1 MHPQRRNTMSHQGS
15 GLVNRSSTQIP
26 LTQIE
31 PNVWEVPRD
40 FQSGMKV
47 PARIY
52 ADEDLLSK
60 MRTDRTI
67 QQCVN
72 VAHLD
77 GICKYAITMP
87 DGHEGYGFPIG
98 GVAATDY
105 DEGLIS
111 PGGVGYDINC
121 LSGNSRVLHDLGYT
135 RQISDFDKE
144 WKHSVIK
151 CIGKNLQTSSTG
163 LVRFLHQKP
172 YNRILK
178 IRTLLG
184 HEAVATEDH
193 PFLTPD
199 GMTPLGELAS
209 RKVAVYPFV
218 GVPYEEPSEFV
229 ILSREGIDRLRI
241 PINKD
246 LLVRELQN
254 RALLPLTSRNS
265 KLPFLLKIM
274 GFLLGDGTLIYTP
287 KTHLAAFYGKE
298 EDLQLIR
305 EDLRR
310 IGYTP
315 SQIYHRTRKS
325 RIETKYKEYSFETTE
340 SWFKTTARS
349 FIALV
354 AAMGIPLGNKAS
366 QDFTLPD
373 WLFKLER
380 WQKRLFLATFFGAD
394 LSKPRTFT
402 KHEYNFYTPALGL
415 NKKARFAE
423 SGLQLL
429 KQLQA
434 LLRSF
439 DVKATLGSIEED
451 AFTGVGGVSS
461 RIRLLV
467 SAEPMNLIRFWSTVG
482 YEYNRVK
489 ASLGNAAVHYL
500 KLKQKLHGERVETSK
515 TAIALTTS
523 GTSANEVYKRLESE
537 FINRRFLERSVYE
550 GRRTTP
556 RVAQNFMTF
565 NEFLVSATQGL
576 GTSGAVWDEVLAV
589 EEVPDFK
596 QEVFDFTTSSDA
608 HNFVANGFIVSNCGV
623 RLIRTNLTE
632 EEVRPVLPK
641 LVDTIFNFI
650 PSGLGSRGQVKLSIT
665 ELDRAVTDGLDW
677 AVDHGYAW
685 PEDPKTIEEEGCM
698 EAADP
703 SKVSNSAKS
712 RGAPQL
718 GSLGSGNHFIEI
730 ERADK
735 IFDKRVAERL
745 GIHKEGQILVLIH
758 TGSRGYGH
766 QTCSDYLR
774 VMERAINKYNIKLP
788 DRELAAC
795 PSKSP
800 EAEDYIPAMSAA
812 CNFAFVNRQMITH
825 WAREAFSKVF
835 QRPADSLDMKI
846 VYDVAHNVAKVESHA
861 IDGETRKVTVHRKGA
876 TRSFPPGH
884 HDIPVEYRDVG
895 QPVLIPGSM
904 GTSSWVLIGTP
915 RAMELSFGTTA
926 HGAGRFMSRS
936 GAKRKWFGGDLKKSL
951 ESQGIVIRA
960 ASMEVLAEE
969 APGAYKDVDR
979 VVEVSHQLG
988 IGQKVVR
995 MTPIGVAKG

>member
-1 MHPQRRNTMSHQGS
+1 MSTQALNS
-15 GLVNRSSTQIP
+15 WSRSSADIP
-26 LTQIE
+26 VKQVSQNI
-31 PNVWEVPRD
+31 WEVPQD
-40 FQSGMKV
+40 YQPGMKV

-52 ADEDLLSK
+52 ADEDLLAK

-72 VAHLD
+72 VTHLT
-77 GICKYAITMP
+77 GIYKYAITMP

-121 LSGNSRVLHDLGYT
+121 
-135 RQISDFDKE
+135 
-144 WKHSVIK
+144 
-151 CIGKNLQTSSTG
+151 
-163 LVRFLHQKP
+163 
-172 YNRILK
+172 
-178 IRTLLG
+178 
-184 HEAVATEDH
+184 
-193 PFLTPD
+193 
-199 GMTPLGELAS
+199 
-209 RKVAVYPFV
+209 
-218 GVPYEEPSEFV
+218 
-229 ILSREGIDRLRI
+229 
-241 PINKD
+241 
-246 LLVRELQN
+246 
-254 RALLPLTSRNS
+254 
-265 KLPFLLKIM
+265 
-274 GFLLGDGTLIYTP
+274 
-287 KTHLAAFYGKE
+287 
-298 EDLQLIR
+298 
-305 EDLRR
+305 
-310 IGYTP
+310 
-315 SQIYHRTRKS
+315 
-325 RIETKYKEYSFETTE
+325 
-340 SWFKTTARS
+340 
-349 FIALV
+349 
-354 AAMGIPLGNKAS
+354 
-366 QDFTLPD
+366 
-373 WLFKLER
+373 
-380 WQKRLFLATFFGAD
+380 
-394 LSKPRTFT
+394 
-402 KHEYNFYTPALGL
+402 
-415 NKKARFAE
+415 
-423 SGLQLL
+423 
-429 KQLQA
+429 
-434 LLRSF
+434 
-439 DVKATLGSIEED
+439 
-451 AFTGVGGVSS
+451 
-461 RIRLLV
+461 
-467 SAEPMNLIRFWSTVG
+467 
-482 YEYNRVK
+482 
-489 ASLGNAAVHYL
+489 
-500 KLKQKLHGERVETSK
+500 
-515 TAIALTTS
+515 
-523 GTSANEVYKRLESE
+523 
-537 FINRRFLERSVYE
+537 
-550 GRRTTP
+550 
-556 RVAQNFMTF
+556 
-565 NEFLVSATQGL
+565 
-576 GTSGAVWDEVLAV
+576 
-589 EEVPDFK
+589 
-596 QEVFDFTTSSDA
+596 
-608 HNFVANGFIVSNCGV
+608 GV
-623 RLIRTNLTE
+623 RLIRTNLSE
-632 EEVRPVLPK
+632 DEVRPALSR

-650 PSGLGSRGQVKLSIT
+650 PSGLGSRGQIKLTSM
-665 ELDRAVTDGLDW
+665 ELNKAVTDGLDW

-735 IFDKRVAERL
+735 IFDQRVAERL

-825 WAREAFSKVF
+825 WSREAFSKVF

-846 VYDVAHNVAKVESHA
+846 VYDVAHNVAKVESHM
-861 IDGETRKVTVHRKGA
+861 IDGETKKVTVHRKGA

-884 HDIPVEYRDVG
+884 RDIPAEYRDVG

>member
-1 MHPQRRNTMSHQGS
+1 MAQEMSS
-15 GLVNRSSTQIP
+15 ASRSSSNIP
-26 LTQIE
+26 LTRVAENI
-31 PNVWEVPRD
+31 WEVAPD
-40 FQSGMKV
+40 FQPGMKV

-52 ADEDLLSK
+52 ADEDLLAK

-72 VAHLD
+72 VTHLD
-77 GICKYAITMP
+77 GIYNYAITMP

-121 LSGNSRVLHDLGYT
+121 
-135 RQISDFDKE
+135 
-144 WKHSVIK
+144 
-151 CIGKNLQTSSTG
+151 
-163 LVRFLHQKP
+163 
-172 YNRILK
+172 
-178 IRTLLG
+178 
-184 HEAVATEDH
+184 
-193 PFLTPD
+193 
-199 GMTPLGELAS
+199 
-209 RKVAVYPFV
+209 
-218 GVPYEEPSEFV
+218 
-229 ILSREGIDRLRI
+229 
-241 PINKD
+241 
-246 LLVRELQN
+246 
-254 RALLPLTSRNS
+254 
-265 KLPFLLKIM
+265 
-274 GFLLGDGTLIYTP
+274 
-287 KTHLAAFYGKE
+287 
-298 EDLQLIR
+298 
-305 EDLRR
+305 
-310 IGYTP
+310 
-315 SQIYHRTRKS
+315 
-325 RIETKYKEYSFETTE
+325 
-340 SWFKTTARS
+340 
-349 FIALV
+349 
-354 AAMGIPLGNKAS
+354 
-366 QDFTLPD
+366 
-373 WLFKLER
+373 
-380 WQKRLFLATFFGAD
+380 
-394 LSKPRTFT
+394 
-402 KHEYNFYTPALGL
+402 
-415 NKKARFAE
+415 
-423 SGLQLL
+423 
-429 KQLQA
+429 
-434 LLRSF
+434 
-439 DVKATLGSIEED
+439 
-451 AFTGVGGVSS
+451 
-461 RIRLLV
+461 
-467 SAEPMNLIRFWSTVG
+467 
-482 YEYNRVK
+482 
-489 ASLGNAAVHYL
+489 
-500 KLKQKLHGERVETSK
+500 
-515 TAIALTTS
+515 
-523 GTSANEVYKRLESE
+523 
-537 FINRRFLERSVYE
+537 
-550 GRRTTP
+550 
-556 RVAQNFMTF
+556 
-565 NEFLVSATQGL
+565 
-576 GTSGAVWDEVLAV
+576 
-589 EEVPDFK
+589 
-596 QEVFDFTTSSDA
+596 
-608 HNFVANGFIVSNCGV
+608 GV

-632 EEVRPVLPK
+632 DEVRPALSR

-650 PSGLGSRGQVKLSIT
+650 PSGLGSRGQIKLSAI
-665 ELDRAVTDGLDW
+665 ELDKAVTDGLDW
-677 AVDHGYAW
+677 AIDKGYAW

-703 SKVSNSAKS
+703 SKVSSSARS

-766 QTCSDYLR
+766 QTCSDYLK

-825 WAREAFSKVF
+825 WSREAFSKVF

-846 VYDVAHNVAKVESHA
+846 VYDVAHNVAKVESHL
-861 IDGETRKVTVHRKGA
+861 IDGETKKVTVHRKGA
-876 TRSFPPGH
+876 THSFPPGH
-884 HDIPVEYRDVG
+884 RDIPAEYRDVG

>member
-1 MHPQRRNTMSHQGS
+1 
-15 GLVNRSSTQIP
+15 
-26 LTQIE
+26 
-31 PNVWEVPRD
+31 
-40 FQSGMKV
+40 MKV

-121 LSGNSRVLHDLGYT
+121 LSGDSRVLHNLGYT
-135 RQISDFDKE
+135 RQISDFDKD
-144 WKHSVIK
+144 WKDSIIK
-151 CIGKNLQTSSTG
+151 CIGNDLQTSSTG

-172 YNRILK
+172 HHRVLK

-184 HEAVATEDH
+184 HEAIATEDH
-193 PFLTPD
+193 PFLTPN
-199 GMTPLGELAS
+199 GMTPLGKLGL

-229 ILSREGIDRLRI
+229 IVSQDGIDRLRI
-241 PINKD
+241 PINKE
-246 LLVRELQN
+246 LLRQELRRRN
-254 RALLPLTSRNS
+254 LLPLTSRNP
-265 KLPFLLKIM
+265 KIPFLLKIM

-298 EDLQLIR
+298 EDLQQIR
-305 EDLRR
+305 EDIQR
-310 IGYTP
+310 IGYKA
-315 SQIYHRTRKS
+315 SRIYHRTRKS
-325 RIETKYKEYSFETTE
+325 RITE
-340 SWFKTTARS
+340 SGVQFR
-349 FIALV
+349 
-354 AAMGIPLGNKAS
+354 
-366 QDFTLPD
+366 
-373 WLFKLER
+373 
-380 WQKRLFLATFFGAD
+380 
-394 LSKPRTFT
+394 
-402 KHEYNFYTPALGL
+402 
-415 NKKARFAE
+415 
-423 SGLQLL
+423 
-429 KQLQA
+429 KQLQT

-439 DVKATLGSIEED
+439 DVKATLGSTEED
-451 AFTGVGGVSS
+451 VFTGIGGTSS

-482 YEYNRVK
+482 YEYNTVK
-489 ASLGNAAVHYL
+489 AFLGNAAVQYL
-500 KLKQKLHGERVETSK
+500 KLKQRILVERIETAK
-515 TAIALTTS
+515 TAVALTTS
-523 GTSANEVYKRLESE
+523 GASADEIYKELESE
-537 FINRRFLERSVYE
+537 FVNKRFIERSIYE
-550 GRRTTP
+550 GRRTAP
-556 RVAQNFMTF
+556 RIAQNFITF
-565 NEFLVSATQGL
+565 DEFLVSATKGL
-576 GTSGAVWDEVLAV
+576 GMSGAVWDEVLAI
-589 EEVPDFK
+589 EDVPDFK
-596 QEVFDFTTSSDA
+596 QEVFDFTTLSEA
-608 HNFVANGFIVSNCGV
+608 HNFFANGFIVSNCGV

-641 LVDTIFNFI
+641 LVDTILNFI
-650 PSGLGSRGQVKLSIT
+650 PSGLGSRGQVKLSVT

-825 WAREAFSKVF
+825 WSREAFSKVF

-846 VYDVAHNVAKVESHA
+846 IYDVAHNVAKVESHK

-884 HDIPVEYRDVG
+884 HDIPAEYRDVG

-915 RAMELSFGTTA
+915 KAMELSFGTTA

-936 GAKRKWFGGDLKKSL
+936 AAKRKWRGADLKKTL
-951 ESQGIVIRA
+951 ESRGIVIRA
-960 ASMEVLAEE
+960 ASMEVVAEE
-969 APGAYKDVDR
+969 APEAYKDVDR
-979 VVEVSHQLG
+979 VAEVSDQLG
-988 IGQKVVR
+988 IGKKVVR

>member
-1 MHPQRRNTMSHQGS
+1 MSTQALNS
-15 GLVNRSSTQIP
+15 WSRSSTDIP
-26 LTQIE
+26 IKQVSQNI
-31 PNVWEVPRD
+31 WEVPQD
-40 FQSGMKV
+40 YQPGMKV

-52 ADEDLLSK
+52 ADEDLLAK

-72 VAHLD
+72 VTHLN

-121 LSGNSRVLHDLGYT
+121 IRGSSLITDEFGCT
-135 RQISDFDKE
+135 RPIADFENPWRDSSIRCLE
-144 WKHSVIK
+144 
-151 CIGKNLQTSSTG
+151 KNLNFSKTG
-163 LVRFLHQKP
+163 IVRFLRQPPKQHVL
-172 YNRILK
+172 RV
-178 IRTLLG
+178 RTLLG
-184 HEAVATEDH
+184 YEIDATEDH
-193 PFLTPD
+193 PFFTPG
-199 GMTPLGELAS
+199 GMVPAAEIVGN
-209 RKVAVYPFV
+209 KVAVLPFN
-218 GVPYEEPSEFV
+218 GVEFEDPEQFTIVSQERILSQRAPVKNQV
-229 ILSREGIDRLRI
+229 IL
-241 PINKD
+241 
-246 LLVRELQN
+246 RELEKRQ
-254 RALLPLTSRNS
+254 LLPLTSKNP
-265 KLPFLLKIM
+265 KLPYLLKIL
-274 GFLLGDGTLIYTP
+274 GFTLGDGSLTLTP
-287 KTHLAAFYGKE
+287 RTHVVWFYGKE
-298 EDLQLIR
+298 EDLKTIR
-305 EDLRR
+305 SDIEK
-310 IGYTP
+310 IGFKP
-315 SQIYHRTRKS
+315 S
-325 RIETKYKEYSFETTE
+325 RIYSRVRQSHISTKYSTYDFEFQEHSFGVR
-340 SWFKTTARS
+340 ARS
-349 FIALV
+349 LV
-354 AAMGIPLGNKAS
+354 MLLHAMGGPLGDKAS
-366 QDFTLPD
+366 KDFALPP
-373 WLFKLER
+373 WLFRLAK
-380 WQKRLFLATFFGAD
+380 WQKRLFLASLFGAD
-394 LSKPRTFT
+394 MSKPKTHT
-402 KHEYNFYTPALGL
+402 KHGHNFYAPTLGQ
-415 NKKARFAE
+415 NKKSEHAE
-423 SGLQLL
+423 SGRRLL
-429 KQLQA
+429 GQISDLIGE
-434 LLRSF
+434 F
-439 DVKATLGSIEED
+439 DVKTTVCSTED
-451 AFTGVGGVSS
+451 AAYIGSEGESA
-461 RIRLLV
+461 RIRLLGL
-467 SAEPMNLIRFWSTVG
+467 SEPWNLIRFGSRIG
-482 YEYNRVK
+482 YEYNTDK
-489 ASLGNAAVHYL
+489 SLLANAAVHYL
-500 KLKQKLHGERVETSK
+500 KLKLRIFQAK
-515 TAIALTTS
+515 TEAA
-523 GTSANEVYKRLESE
+523 
-537 FINRRFLERSVYE
+537 
-550 GRRTTP
+550 
-556 RVAQNFMTF
+556 RVAISLRNSGNSETEVIDSLGSEYISTHFLKRSMRGEIKTIPRIPTSFPTF
-565 NEFLVSATQGL
+565 EQFLGPATKGL
-576 GTSGAVWDEVLAV
+576 GRSGAVWDEVVSV
-589 EEVPDFK
+589 EEVADFD
-596 QEVFDFTTSSDA
+596 EDVYDFTTASDA
-608 HNFVANGFIVSNCGV
+608 HNFIANGFVVSNCGV

-650 PSGLGSRGQVKLSIT
+650 PSGLGSRGQVKLSVT

-766 QTCSDYLR
+766 QTCSDYLKI
-774 VMERAINKYNIKLP
+774 MERAINKYNIKLP

-825 WAREAFSKVF
+825 WSREAFSKVF

-846 VYDVAHNVAKVESHA
+846 VYDVAHNVAKVESHM
-861 IDGETRKVTVHRKGA
+861 IDGETKKVTVHRKGA

-884 HDIPVEYRDVG
+884 RDIPAEYRDVG

-988 IGQKVVR
+988 IGQRVVR

>member
-1 MHPQRRNTMSHQGS
+1 
-15 GLVNRSSTQIP
+15 
-26 LTQIE
+26 
-31 PNVWEVPRD
+31 
-40 FQSGMKV
+40 MKV

-121 LSGNSRVLHDLGYT
+121 LSGSSRIIDEFGCT
-135 RQISDFDKE
+135 RPIAHFEESWRE
-144 WKHSVIK
+144 LAICSLE
-151 CIGKNLQTSSTG
+151 KNLEILKTG
-163 LVRFLHQKP
+163 LVRFLRQRPKRHV
-172 YNRILK
+172 LK
-178 IRTLLG
+178 VRTLLG
-184 HEAVATEDH
+184 YEIDATEDH
-193 PFLTPD
+193 PFFTPD
-199 GMTPLGELAS
+199 GMVPAAELAGK
-209 RKVAVYPFV
+209 KVAVLPFS
-218 GVPYEEPSEFV
+218 GVEFQETEQLTIV
-229 ILSREGIDRLRI
+229 SKEDILSLKAPVNSHAVI
-241 PINKD
+241 
-246 LLVRELQN
+246 RELEH
-254 RALLPLTSRNS
+254 RKLLPLTSIS
-265 KLPFLLKIM
+265 PTLPYLLRIL
-274 GFLLGDGTLIYTP
+274 GFTMGDGSMTLTP
-287 KTHLAAFYGKE
+287 KTHSVWFYGKSK
-298 EDLQLIR
+298 DLEKIR
-305 EDLRR
+305 EDVRKT
-310 IGYTP
+310 GFTP
-315 SQIYHRTRKS
+315 SKIYS
-325 RIETKYKEYSFETTE
+325 RVRQSKIATKYSTHAFEFKEHYFGVR
-340 SWFKTTARS
+340 ARS
-349 FIALV
+349 LV
-354 AAMGIPLGNKAS
+354 LLLQAMGCPLGDKAS
-366 QDFTLPD
+366 KDFGLPA
-373 WLFKLER
+373 WLFRLAK
-380 WQKRLFLATFFGAD
+380 WQKRLFLASLFGAD
-394 LSKPRTFT
+394 MSKPQTLT
-402 KHEYNFYTPALGL
+402 GHGYNFYEPTLGQ
-415 NKKARFAE
+415 NKKSHLAN
-423 SGLQLL
+423 SGRKLL
-429 KQLQA
+429 GQITDMLGD
-434 LLRSF
+434 F
-439 DVKATLGSIEED
+439 DVSASVNSTEEL
-451 AFTGVGGVSS
+451 AYEGVKGVSA
-461 RIRLLV
+461 RVRLQV
-467 SAEPMNLIRFWSTVG
+467 SSKPSNLIRFWSTIG
-482 YEYNRVK
+482 YEYNGYK
-489 ASLGNAAVHYL
+489 SFLASAAVHYL
-500 KLKQKLHGERVETSK
+500 RLKQRILQEKSEEAK
-515 TAIALTTS
+515 IAISLMTS
-523 GTSANEVYKRLESE
+523 GATKSEVSARLKSE
-537 FINRRFLERSVYE
+537 FVSSSFLERSMNGE
-550 GRRTTP
+550 IKTAPRTP
-556 RVAQNFMTF
+556 PNFPTF
-565 NEFLVSATQGL
+565 DEFLNDASEGL
-576 GTSGAVWDEVLAV
+576 GFSGAVWDEVVSV
-589 EEVPDFK
+589 EEVESFSED
-596 QEVFDFTTSSDA
+596 VYDFTTASDA
-608 HNFVANGFIVSNCGV
+608 HNFIANGFVVSNCGV

-650 PSGLGSRGQVKLSIT
+650 PSGLGSRGQVKLSVT

-766 QTCSDYLR
+766 QTCSDYLK

-825 WAREAFSKVF
+825 WSREAFSKVF

-846 VYDVAHNVAKVESHA
+846 VYDVAHNVAKVESHL
-861 IDGETRKVTVHRKGA
+861 IDGETKKVTVHRKGA

-884 HDIPVEYRDVG
+884 RDIPAEYRDVG

>member
-1 MHPQRRNTMSHQGS
+1 MSQQGS
-15 GLVNRSSTQIP
+15 GLINRSSTQFP

-31 PNVWEVPRD
+31 PNVWEVPKD

-111 PGGVGYDINC
+111 LGGVGYDI
-121 LSGNSRVLHDLGYT
+121 
-135 RQISDFDKE
+135 
-144 WKHSVIK
+144 
-151 CIGKNLQTSSTG
+151 
-163 LVRFLHQKP
+163 
-172 YNRILK
+172 
-178 IRTLLG
+178 
-184 HEAVATEDH
+184 
-193 PFLTPD
+193 
-199 GMTPLGELAS
+199 
-209 RKVAVYPFV
+209 
-218 GVPYEEPSEFV
+218 
-229 ILSREGIDRLRI
+229 
-241 PINKD
+241 
-246 LLVRELQN
+246 
-254 RALLPLTSRNS
+254 
-265 KLPFLLKIM
+265 
-274 GFLLGDGTLIYTP
+274 
-287 KTHLAAFYGKE
+287 
-298 EDLQLIR
+298 
-305 EDLRR
+305 
-310 IGYTP
+310 
-315 SQIYHRTRKS
+315 
-325 RIETKYKEYSFETTE
+325 
-340 SWFKTTARS
+340 
-349 FIALV
+349 
-354 AAMGIPLGNKAS
+354 
-366 QDFTLPD
+366 
-373 WLFKLER
+373 
-380 WQKRLFLATFFGAD
+380 
-394 LSKPRTFT
+394 
-402 KHEYNFYTPALGL
+402 
-415 NKKARFAE
+415 
-423 SGLQLL
+423 
-429 KQLQA
+429 
-434 LLRSF
+434 
-439 DVKATLGSIEED
+439 
-451 AFTGVGGVSS
+451 
-461 RIRLLV
+461 
-467 SAEPMNLIRFWSTVG
+467 
-482 YEYNRVK
+482 
-489 ASLGNAAVHYL
+489 
-500 KLKQKLHGERVETSK
+500 
-515 TAIALTTS
+515 
-523 GTSANEVYKRLESE
+523 
-537 FINRRFLERSVYE
+537 
-550 GRRTTP
+550 
-556 RVAQNFMTF
+556 
-565 NEFLVSATQGL
+565 
-576 GTSGAVWDEVLAV
+576 
-589 EEVPDFK
+589 
-596 QEVFDFTTSSDA
+596 
-608 HNFVANGFIVSNCGV
+608 NCGV

-650 PSGLGSRGQVKLSIT
+650 PSGLGSRGQVKLSVT

-800 EAEDYIPAMSAA
+800 EAEDYVAAMSAA
-812 CNFAFVNRQMITH
+812 CNFAWVNRQMITH
-825 WAREAFSKVF
+825 WARQAFEKVF
-835 QRPADSLDMKI
+835 QRTADSMDMRI
-846 VYDVAHNVAKVESHA
+846 VYDVCHNVAKVESHK
-861 IDGETRKVTVHRKGA
+861 IDGKPTKVIVHRKGA
-876 TRSFPPGH
+876 TRAFPPGH
-884 HDIPVEYRDVG
+884 PDVPSEYRDVG

-904 GTSSWVLIGTP
+904 GTSSWVLVGTP
-915 RAMELSFGTTA
+915 KPMELSFGTTA

-936 GAKRKWFGGDLKKSL
+936 AAKRKWRGADLKRSL
-951 ESQGIVIRA
+951 ESRGIVIRA

-969 APGAYKDVDR
+969 APEAYKDVDR
-979 VVEVSHQLG
+979 VAEVSHQLG
-988 IGQKVVR
+988 IGRKVVR

>member
-1 MHPQRRNTMSHQGS
+1 MSQQGS
-15 GLVNRSSTQIP
+15 GLINRSSTQFP

-31 PNVWEVPRD
+31 PNIWEVPKD

-77 GICKYAITMP
+77 GILKHAITMP

-98 GVAATDY
+98 GVAATDH

-121 LSGNSRVLHDLGYT
+121 IRGSSLIL
-135 RQISDFDKE
+135 SDFGYKRPIFSPNDDLNWKKE
-144 WKHSVIK
+144 SIK
-151 CIGKNLQTSSTG
+151 CIGKGMKAARTDI
-163 LVRFLHQKP
+163 VRFVSQKP
-172 YNRILK
+172 NRK
-178 IRTLLG
+178 VFRVRTLGG
-184 HEAVATEDH
+184 HEIVATEDH
-193 PFLTPD
+193 PFLTPS
-199 GMTPLGELAS
+199 GMLELGKLGKS
-209 RKVAVYPFV
+209 KVAVFPFN
-218 GVPYEEPSEFV
+218 GVEFEKPKKFMLVSKKAVLSLRAHVNNQAV
-229 ILSREGIDRLRI
+229 I
-241 PINKD
+241 
-246 LLVRELQN
+246 RELEK
-254 RALLPLTSRNS
+254 RKLLPLTAQNP
-265 KLPFLLKIM
+265 KLPFLLKIL
-274 GFLLGDGTLIYTP
+274 GFSMGDGSLTLTP
-287 KTHLAAFYGKE
+287 KTHGVWFHGRK
-298 EDLQLIR
+298 EDLEKIR
-305 EDLRR
+305 KDVKQ
-310 IGYTP
+310 IGFKP
-315 SQIYHRTRKS
+315 S
-325 RIETKYKEYSFETTE
+325 RIYSRIRKHHIATKYSTYDFEFGEHSFGVRG
-340 SWFKTTARS
+340 RS
-349 FIALV
+349 LV
-354 AAMGIPLGNKAS
+354 LLLHAMGGPVGDKAS
-366 QDFTLPD
+366 KDFGLPP
-373 WLFKLER
+373 WLFRLAK
-380 WQKRLFLATFFGAD
+380 WQKRLFLTSLFGAEM
-394 LSKPRTFT
+394 SKPQTLTR
-402 KHEYNFYTPALGL
+402 HGYNFYSPTLGL
-415 NKKARFAE
+415 NKKSHLANSGRKLLSQIGDLISEFNVAARIISTEE
-423 SGLQLL
+423 S
-429 KQLQA
+429 A
-434 LLRSF
+434 Y
-439 DVKATLGSIEED
+439 
-451 AFTGVGGVSS
+451 VGIQGESC

-467 SAEPMNLIRFWSTVG
+467 SSEPSNLIRFWSTIG
-482 YEYNRVK
+482 YEYNGYKSFLANV
-489 ASLGNAAVHYL
+489 AVHYL
-500 KLKQKLHGERVETSK
+500 KLKQRILQEKSESSK
-515 TAIALTTS
+515 IAISLMTS
-523 GTSANEVYKRLESE
+523 GAAQSEISAHLESE
-537 FINRRFLERSVYE
+537 YVSANFLERSMKGE
-550 GRRTTP
+550 IKTAP
-556 RVAQNFMTF
+556 RIPLNFPTF
-565 NEFLVSATQGL
+565 NEFLGPATKGL
-576 GTSGAVWDEVLAV
+576 RKSGAVWDEVVSV
-589 EEVPDFK
+589 EEMPDFD
-596 QEVFDFTTSSDA
+596 EDVYDFTTASDA
-608 HNFVANGFIVSNCGV
+608 HNFIANGFVVSNCGV

-632 EEVRPVLPK
+632 AEVRPVLPK

-650 PSGLGSRGQVKLSIT
+650 PSGLGSRGQVKLSVT

-703 SKVSNSAKS
+703 AKVSNSAKS

-730 ERADK
+730 ERADR
-735 IFDKRVAERL
+735 IFDKRVAEHL

-766 QTCSDYLR
+766 QICSDYLR

-800 EAEDYIPAMSAA
+800 EAEDYIRAMSAA

-825 WAREAFSKVF
+825 WSREAFSKVF

-846 VYDVAHNVAKVESHA
+846 VYDVAHNVAKVESHM
-861 IDGETRKVTVHRKGA
+861 IDGETKKVTVHRKGA

-884 HDIPVEYRDVG
+884 RDIPAEYRDVG

-936 GAKRKWFGGDLKKSL
+936 GAKRKWFGADLKKSL